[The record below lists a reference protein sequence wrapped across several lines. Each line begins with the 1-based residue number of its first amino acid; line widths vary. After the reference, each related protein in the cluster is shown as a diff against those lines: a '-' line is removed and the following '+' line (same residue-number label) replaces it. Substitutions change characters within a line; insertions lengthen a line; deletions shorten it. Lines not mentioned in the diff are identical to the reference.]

1 MKYMCT
7 KCKMESEIPDCVTC
21 GTWKCATCG
30 TVNEIGSNV
39 PETESGDDWNGCP
52 EYTGPGAKDPT
63 GGKLPQGWHIAD
75 LISAVKLKR
84 GKKIITIK
92 SDEEGNLP
100 VKKGDMVIKA
110 IMDEDLIGE
119 LYEGDSD
126 AILLSDAKGRME
138 WTRLGWYKD
147 FGRDGLRVW
156 ATGEIRR
163 KIAGPGVVVG

>member
-1 MKYMCT
+1 M
-7 KCKMESEIPDCVTC
+7 
-21 GTWKCATCG
+21 
-30 TVNEIGSNV
+30 
-39 PETESGDDWNGCP
+39 
-52 EYTGPGAKDPT
+52 
-63 GGKLPQGWHIAD
+63 PQGWHVVD
-75 LISAVKLKR
+75 LVAAVKVKR
-84 GKKIITIK
+84 GKKIITIE

-110 IMDEDLIGE
+110 ILDEDLIGE

-138 WTRLGWYKD
+138 WTRLSWYKD

-163 KIAGPGVVVG
+163 KIAGPGVVTG